1 MSETAGTSD
10 GPPPQPPPGWY
21 NTPPGSYGAPPPPPQ
36 YGAPQDQYGAPQGS
50 YGTPPPGWDGPPS
63 YGQHQPYGW
72 PPQPHG
78 GASGDDTIWA
88 VLGHL
93 SAFVSLPILVPLVI
107 YLVKKDTSP
116 FVRHH
121 AAEALNF
128 HITMTIASFVA
139 ALLLF
144 VLIGFV
150 LLPALVIF
158 VIIVT
163 VLAAVAAGKG
173 EPYRYPLSIRFLS

>member
-1 MSETAGTSD
+1 M
-10 GPPPQPPPGWY
+10 
-21 NTPPGSYGAPPPPPQ
+21 
-36 YGAPQDQYGAPQGS
+36 
-50 YGTPPPGWDGPPS
+50 
-63 YGQHQPYGW
+63 
-72 PPQPHG
+72 
-78 GASGDDTIWA
+78 
-88 VLGHL
+88 LGHL

>member
-1 MSETAGTSD
+1 MSESAGTAGGT
-10 GPPPQPPPGWY
+10 PPQPPSGSW
-21 NTPPGSYGAPPPPPQ
+21 NTPPPPYGAPPPPPGE
-36 YGAPQDQYGAPQGS
+36 YGGPQDS
-50 YGTPPPGWDGPPS
+50 YGTPPPNRDVPPP
-63 YGQHQPYGW
+63 YGQHHPYGL

-78 GASGDDTIWA
+78 GTNGEDTIWA

-93 SAFVSLPILVPLVI
+93 SAFVGLPIVVPLVI

-121 AAEALNF
+121 ASEALNF

-139 ALLLF
+139 ALLLI

-150 LLPALVIF
+150 LLPALAVF
-158 VIIVT
+158 AMIVT

-173 EPYRYPLSIRFLS
+173 EQYRYPLSIRFLS